1 MRFERRY
8 SVLVASFV
16 ALNLA
21 FFSLG
26 LGATESK
33 IPKDTT
39 LKLVLKDDLSTKKN
53 KIGDKFTAELVD
65 PVVID
70 GSTLL
75 TKGTKV
81 EGAIIKLEKSKRLAG
96 LKGKASLVLSF
107 DRIRTRGGD
116 LPIAAT
122 LVSVHDPMI
131 KSEQREEMARTKE
144 SDEKI
149 KEHGEVEAKNDVKNM
164 AMKGTVGVAAGTVS
178 GARFGD
184 ISDGLLLGSIGGA
197 VAILAP
203 KGKEVILPAGTG
215 LQVRIDRDLEV
226 TTDFS
231 R

>member
-8 SVLVASFV
+8 LVLVASFV
-16 ALNLA
+16 ALDLA
-21 FFSLG
+21 FLKPG
-26 LGATESK
+26 LDATASM

-53 KIGDKFTAELVD
+53 KVGDKFTAELVD
-65 PVVID
+65 PVVVD

-75 TKGTKV
+75 ATGTNV
-81 EGAIIKLEKSKRLAG
+81 EGVITKLEKSKRLAG

-107 DRIRTRGGD
+107 DRIRTRGED

-122 LVSVHDPMI
+122 LVSVHDPMS
-131 KSEQREEMARTKE
+131 KSEQREEMERIKE

-149 KEHGEVEAKNDVKNM
+149 KEDTEVEAKNDVKNL

-178 GARFGD
+178 GARFGN
-184 ISDGLLLGSIGGA
+184 ISQGLLLGSIGGA

-215 LQVRIDRDLEV
+215 LQVRLDRDLEV
-226 TTDFS
+226 MTDFS